1 MQGLDIWGVHVSSKL
16 FGFRFVEARVTKLLT
31 GKNSVLK
38 SFKLVFST
46 AANRIKSHQIAS
58 NRIKSPGNKW
68 NSVKSHQLLN
78 GLKLKRV

>member
-58 NRIKSPGNKW
+58 DRIKS
-68 NSVKSHQLLN
+68 HQITWKQVEF
-78 GLKLKRV
+78 G